1 MTRVIIGE
9 DCGNSPKNIFVQ
21 EITIALAKGDVK
33 SVLNSVTEDIRWSI
47 VGDRVLQGT
56 EQFVEALQEKKNEKV
71 VELKIQHIATHGKTG
86 AVDGTLKFKNKSHA
100 FCHMYEFSNAKGNA
114 VKEITSYI
122 IEIEQKPPML

>member
-33 SVLNSVTEDIRWSI
+33 SVLNSLTEDIRWNI

-56 EQFVEALQEKKNEKV
+56 EQFVEALQAKKNEKV
-71 VELKIQHIATHGKTG
+71 VELNIHHIATHGKAG
-86 AVDGTLKFKNKSHA
+86 AVDGTLKFENRSLA
-100 FCHMYEFSNAKGNA
+100 FCYVYEFSNAKGIA
-114 VKEITSYI
+114 IKEITSYI
-122 IEIEQKPPML
+122 IEIK

>member
-122 IEIEQKPPML
+122 IKIEQKPPML

>member
-9 DCGNSPKNIFVQ
+9 DCGNSPKNVFVQ
-21 EITIALAKGDVK
+21 EITIALAQGDVK
-33 SVLNSVTEDIRWSI
+33 SILKSVTEDIRWSI

-122 IEIEQKPPML
+122 IEIEQKPLML

>member
-56 EQFVEALQEKKNEKV
+56 EQFVEALQEQKNEKV
-71 VELKIQHIATHGKTG
+71 VELNIHHIATHGKAG
-86 AVDGTLKFKNKSHA
+86 AVDGALKFKHKSHA
-100 FCHMYEFSNAKGNA
+100 FCYVYEFSNAKGIL

-122 IEIEQKPPML
+122 IEIK